1 MFVSDELQV
10 PVSKYKAASEASTKH
25 QTQSPANPGIFDRLL
40 GSSKPCVDSPSW
52 RVENTGPDNS
62 KGCTATVEFKV
73 TKKRQ
78 AGAFLNYTIIFFAKV
93 RKVLCMAFTNCT
105 LATYMNTMILWP
117 HIFINFS
124 KCSCRLEFSPHIAA
138 VSAGRVAKSRSPL
151 AVGIF
156 HNSSLPGHELRRS
169 SRSWNTSGTCCC
181 IPIPSAI
188 SGRIRQRNPIP
199 NPVPCWQQ
207 TKSATATTGKS
218 EILVKKHTRMG
229 LTEEKTI

>member
-78 AGAFLNYTIIFFAKV
+78 AGAFLNYTIIYNI
-93 RKVLCMAFTNCT
+93 LCKCT
-105 LATYMNTMILWP
+105 QGTMYGLYKLYISYIYE
-117 HIFINFS
+117 HHDI
-124 KCSCRLEFSPHIAA
+124 
-138 VSAGRVAKSRSPL
+138 VAPY
-151 AVGIF
+151 F
-156 HNSSLPGHELRRS
+156 H
-169 SRSWNTSGTCCC
+169 
-181 IPIPSAI
+181 
-188 SGRIRQRNPIP
+188 
-199 NPVPCWQQ
+199 
-207 TKSATATTGKS
+207 
-218 EILVKKHTRMG
+218 
-229 LTEEKTI
+229 